1 MSIFKKGCAMLLA
14 VAMALSLLPA
24 GVDANAAE
32 LPENDTENSFDAYR
46 KPFLSGTLKTW
57 IYQGE
62 EFDYESSRNQVF
74 ADDQEDGD
82 LTRDIVQEG
91 SIDTSELGDQT
102 VTYRV
107 TDSDGRTAEHT
118 LTVSVLAKD
127 DSTQED
133 TSKKNIQ
140 RILYTL
146 PPANHL
152 TDIGFNRGYY
162 HDRQNLGLW
171 LPADEKLKLRLVNHE
186 EFDKELNLK
195 LLHTDGNTEKLSVM
209 NGEAE
214 SDPQDSVQIPANGDW
229 ITVKSCY
236 EEDNVKKSLD
246 SVPFIYT
253 PKDTTVQPIIEVEWS
268 EGFHEIPYYRYG
280 DDEATFFSEWDKT
293 EAPFAIIEGEAA
305 TFLAPI
311 KNRYEIVDNPEK
323 EGDEAYQFHSIDE
336 LLEWS
341 AAFEKQYDAYSG
353 LDFYTDEPCN
363 QNVRA
368 KFFIKAD
375 KNGAGLAYYS
385 KYHSAFHGDNL
396 GSYLYK
402 DWTSLHEFGH
412 GYEGAIANQENSFVE
427 TTNNIM
433 GYYFE
438 PTYRPEKDFGWLLG
452 GKGSTKLEAYNN
464 IGRDAEELRNSVP
477 VFNDMTAGL
486 KQYDKTLFMFVNL
499 FDYLGPKEATSAM
512 HTKFRKYYYD
522 NKENMSS
529 SDAIVESLSE
539 MGGYNVVPYFKE
551 WHLTP
556 AEVLEDKIYDQD
568 LPMLYYIRNLYTSDE
583 EAETVRAALAAKG
596 KVMNGIYSLVS
607 TDDLAELGRDDKS
620 NVTLNLSIDSL
631 DAVLGKNILIK
642 NGKEIVKKIPI
653 ESKTLTTELPVGIYE
668 IELPSPRTA
677 EYQYGNEYL
686 VAAKGTVTKN
696 LAYQKVSG
704 NLLADDIQ
712 IRMSGMGGEAVAI
725 TQNTKEQKIN
735 VRINNV
741 EPHTYFKNKYIA
753 VRVYDKDGTKLYDRT
768 LTGVDKAEAESK
780 DFDFPNGAKIELDHE
795 EMSRTHVVSL
805 YTKQELSEYYLPNE
819 IKTVTYVMTD
829 KGLMQQSRVTD
840 EDEVEQGWDEAKQK
854 SVYLSS
860 MSHYSDYLL
869 QNMTYS
875 DLTMENKFHNAK
887 TILKCAYERLD
898 EESKKAYD
906 AAYGRLIGHEQT
918 LYGYQKIDSKTLRGA
933 ADSQNSDSE
942 GAAKA
947 LDGDLSTMW
956 HTVYSGNDVTIPGS
970 SGKDGKNNT
979 YTITLPKNMDIGRLE
994 YIPRNDGNNNGRI
1007 LTYALSFSTLDTGDD
1022 FTPITLASN
1031 TWENNGDTKR
1041 VEFDA
1046 KNARRIKIEAL
1057 STAGRGRDEVNK
1069 YITAREFYLYEKYE
1083 KNTAVSYFSDL
1094 MLGSWDSS
1102 VVKDTNEK
1110 TVTIP
1115 VNKAITVDLI
1125 GKEFDRFTAK
1135 AVVKNGNGD
1144 AACSVNISGDGEPL
1158 YEFDSSTG
1166 DLEDTFV
1173 VDIAG
1178 IRNLEISASGS
1189 AGVSIVLEDAVFINK
1204 EYKENIFLV
1213 SGDRASVSENMT
1225 LAQEDMGK
1233 TVWSSSDTNAATV
1246 DENGII
1252 TAVGAGETTV
1262 TATFAENNVS
1272 YTCKVSVKADLAG
1285 IETALTELKNT
1296 KKTQLNQYTNADDY
1310 DAEGKT
1316 KRTKAIENGGKAIES
1331 AMNVSGIEQ
1340 AFEAAKAELDK
1351 IETIVQAAKE
1361 ALDEAK
1367 AAAKEQLENYLNI
1380 NEYAQ
1385 RINLKRA
1392 IAEGKVNIDKA
1403 ADIAGV
1409 NAALQT
1415 AKDALDAISAE
1426 KRKFTVVFLSDG
1438 VVVDSLSQ
1446 EVEWDQKAQKPTKE
1460 MLYDLPEKEGYEFDG
1475 WYADSRFEKKYD
1487 FNEPVKSNL
1496 YLHAKW
1502 KEIPPLTGEARMIP
1516 SDVEAKTA
1524 KDSLKLQA
1532 FFGEDAEENPD
1543 VTWSSSNPEAVYVDQ
1558 YGNVYL
1564 LGVGEA
1570 QVSATAVW
1578 KDGTTKTVS
1587 ATVKLP
1593 ESWEG
1598 NEDLSGKA
1606 WANTQEPNLN
1616 GYNDGPASAAVDGD
1630 DDTSWHSQ
1638 YNDNRFMVS
1647 EENPAIFTVEFP
1659 RDLSEYE
1666 WIKFLQ
1672 KSSNADSHGH
1682 INAYKLVV
1690 GDAFS
1695 EASHEIFDN
1704 VETNINKI
1712 DGEKVT
1718 EVSTTEQTLTL
1729 PETMES
1735 NGKLGHYLQIRIL
1748 DGSHGYAAIKEL
1760 TAHVNKDFTSDPTEL
1775 SYMAANGDLIDGIEE
1790 IATLIET
1797 AENCKQEECSQNAWN
1812 NLKKA
1817 VSKAR
1822 LILKDG
1828 VTESNL
1834 SLAVDSLNSAMDS
1847 IKAEKEKRETLST
1860 LYEKYSGS
1868 EYQESSYTSE
1878 SWAPFQ
1884 AALTAAKTI
1893 LDKGTA
1899 AEYDEM
1905 DAALNALNEAAGNLK
1920 EQIKEPDPPSELET
1934 LKTEVLQLI
1943 AEAEDLQEEDF
1954 SKKGWDNLQA
1964 AIAAAQAVSGSDSK
1978 EAIQTAKENLEKAM
1992 AYTIEAETAEEKKK
2006 LNLLYTEAWE
2016 YLEEEDAYTPE
2027 SFAEFKTALEEA
2039 ERVVSLGDEAGL
2051 EEIKQAK
2058 SNLEKAKEGLKLK
2071 DGIVVDKTALN
2082 ALITEANGYL
2092 SGKYTKESLS
2102 KLQQQITA
2110 ATEMAENENATQ
2122 GKVDRAIRDLQQ
2134 AIDELVPI
2142 YTVTFDWNY
2151 ASAKAVTHDVE
2162 KGSSVTAPEQIPQRA
2177 GYTFTGKWY
2186 KEAACTTVFD
2196 FASEKITSDFTLY
2209 AEWKKE
2215 NSNGNN
2221 SGNDSTNPP
2230 VKDAEKEKA
2239 KTALATAQNKAAAF
2253 VRAGQKN
2260 YTSESWKNFITAYN
2274 AVKNLTEKQK
2284 NAMSVQNL
2292 KKLTDNLTKA
2302 MANLKENEGTKVA
2315 SLKFAS
2321 SKYQI
2326 ARGKSIDLM
2335 NELTVLPE
2343 DTKNVKLVWKI
2354 ASNANYASVNNSGV
2368 VTTSK
2373 KGAKKKVTVTVTTED
2388 GKVAATTTIQI
2399 MKGSVSKIA
2408 PKGSKKL
2415 TKAAKK
2421 TFTLKVNVSAKGGK
2435 PVNKAVKWT
2444 SSNPEI
2450 ATVKGSGK
2458 LASSAKVK
2466 PAKNAKGKTV
2476 KITAQSTDGTN
2487 KKVVFKIKFK

>member
-152 TDIGFNRGYY
+152 TDIDFNRGYY

-171 LPADEKLKLRLVNHE
+171 LPANEELKLRLVNHD
-186 EFDKELNLK
+186 EFDKELELK
-195 LLHTDGNTEKLSVM
+195 LLHTDKDTEKLSVIT
-209 NGEAE
+209 GEAE

-229 ITVKSCY
+229 ITVKSRY
-236 EEDNVKKSLD
+236 KEDNEKKSLD

-353 LDFYTDEPCN
+353 LDFYTDEPYN

-368 KFFIKAD
+368 KFFIKA
-375 KNGAGLAYYS
+375 NEHGAGLAYYS
-385 KYHSAFHGDNL
+385 GDHSAFNGDNL

-512 HTKFRKYYYD
+512 HTKFRKYYYE

-551 WHLTP
+551 WHIN
-556 AEVLEDKIYDQD
+556 AADVLEDKIYDQD

-583 EAETVRAALAAKG
+583 EAETVRAALAAKD
-596 KVMNGIYSLVS
+596 KVVNGIYSLVS

-620 NVTLNLSIDSL
+620 NVTLNLSIDNL

-642 NGKEIVKKIPI
+642 NGKKIVEKIPI
-653 ESKTLTTELPVGIYE
+653 ESQTLTAELPVGIYE

-686 VAAKGTVTKN
+686 VAAKGTVIKN

-741 EPHTYFKNKYIA
+741 EPHTYFENKYIA
-753 VRVYDKDGTKLYDRT
+753 VRVYNKDGEMLYDRT

-780 DFDFPNGAKIELDHE
+780 DFDFPNGATIELDHE

-805 YTKQELSEYYLPNE
+805 YTRQELSEYHLSNE
-819 IKTVTYVMTD
+819 VKTVRYVMTD
-829 KGLMQQSRVTD
+829 KGLMQQ
-840 EDEVEQGWDEAKQK
+840 GWDEAEQK
-854 SVYLSS
+854 SVFLSS

-887 TILKCAYERLD
+887 TILKRAYELLD

-918 LYGYQKIDSKTLRGA
+918 LYGYQKIDSKTLRGMA
-933 ADSQNSDSE
+933 GSQNSDSE

-947 LDGDLSTMW
+947 LDDDLSTMW
-956 HTVYSGNDVTIPGS
+956 HTAYSGNDVIIPGS
-970 SGKDGKNNT
+970 SGNAGKNNT

-1057 STAGRGRDEVNK
+1057 STAGRGSDEVNK

-1144 AACSVNISGDGEPL
+1144 AACSVNISGDGELL
-1158 YEFDSSTG
+1158 YEFDSLTG
-1166 DLEDTFV
+1166 DLEDTFA

-1225 LAQEDMGK
+1225 LSQEDMGK
-1233 TVWSSSDTNAATV
+1233 TVWSSSNTNAATV

-1262 TATFAENNVS
+1262 TASFAENNVS

-1285 IETALTELKNT
+1285 IETALAALKNT

-1316 KRTKAIENGGKAIES
+1316 KRTKAIEDGEKTIES

-1351 IETIVQAAKE
+1351 IGTLAQAAKE
-1361 ALDEAK
+1361 ALDAAK
-1367 AAAKEQLENYLNI
+1367 AAAKEELENYLNI
-1380 NEYAQ
+1380 DEYAQ
-1385 RINLKRA
+1385 RIKLKRT

-1415 AKDALDAISAE
+1415 AKNALDAISTE
-1426 KRKFTVVFLSDG
+1426 KRKFTVTFLSDG
-1438 VVVDSLSQ
+1438 EAVDSLTQ
-1446 EVEWDQKAQKPTKE
+1446 EVELDQKAQKPTKE
-1460 MLYDLPEKEGYEFDG
+1460 MLYDLPEKEGYVFDG
-1475 WYADSRFEKKYD
+1475 WYADSKFEKKYD

-1496 YLHAKW
+1496 FLHAKW
-1502 KEIPPLTGEARMIP
+1502 EKIPPLTGEARMIP
-1516 SDVEAKTA
+1516 SNVEAKTA

-1532 FFGEDAEENPD
+1532 FFGEDAEGNPD
-1543 VTWSSSNPEAVYVDQ
+1543 VTWSSSNPEAVYADQ

-1564 LGVGEA
+1564 LGAGEA
-1570 QVSATAVW
+1570 EVSATAVW

-1587 ATVKLP
+1587 AAVTLP

-1630 DDTSWHSQ
+1630 VETSWHSQ
-1638 YNDNRFMVS
+1638 YSGFTVS
-1647 EENPAIFTVEFP
+1647 EENPAVFTVEFP

-1666 WIKFLQ
+1666 WIKFSQ
-1672 KSSNADSHGH
+1672 KGSNGH
-1682 INAYKLVV
+1682 INAYKLAA
-1690 GDAFS
+1690 GDMFFES
-1695 EASHEIFDN
+1695 SHELMDN
-1704 VETNINKI
+1704 SETNINKI
-1712 DGEKVT
+1712 EGEKVT
-1718 EVSTTEQTLTL
+1718 EVVSGDKSEQTLVL
-1729 PETMES
+1729 PTTS
-1735 NGKLGHYLQIRIL
+1735 KSDGKLGHYLQIQVL
-1748 DGSHGYAAIKEL
+1748 SGGGNYAAIREL
-1760 TAHVNKDFTSDPTEL
+1760 TAYVNKDFTTDPTEL
-1775 SYMAANGDLIDGIEE
+1775 SYMAANGELIDGIEDVE
-1790 IATLIET
+1790 ALIET
-1797 AENCKQEECSQNAWN
+1797 AESRNQEDFSEKAWDD
-1812 NLKKA
+1812 LKKA
-1817 VSKAR
+1817 ISKAK

-1828 VTESNL
+1828 VTKSSL
-1834 SLAVDSLNSAMDS
+1834 SLAVNSLNTAMDA
-1847 IKAEKEKRETLST
+1847 ITAERKETLST
-1860 LYEKYSGS
+1860 LYDKYSGS
-1868 EYQESSYTSE
+1868 DYQESSYTSE

-1884 AALTAAKTI
+1884 AALTAAKTV

-1899 AEYDEM
+1899 AEYDEI
-1905 DAALNALNEAAGNLK
+1905 DAALKALNEAAGNLK
-1920 EQIKEPDPPSELET
+1920 EQTEKPNPPSELET

-1943 AEAEDLQEEDF
+1943 AEAGDLQEGDF
-1954 SKKGWDNLQA
+1954 SKESWDNLQA
-1964 AIAAAQAVSGSDSK
+1964 AITVAQEAAGSDSI

-2039 ERVVSLGDEAGL
+2039 ERVVSLGDEVGL

-2196 FASEKITSDFTLY
+2196 FASEKITSDLTLY

-2292 KKLTDNLTKA
+2292 RKLTDNLTKA

-2315 SLKFAS
+2315 SLKFVS